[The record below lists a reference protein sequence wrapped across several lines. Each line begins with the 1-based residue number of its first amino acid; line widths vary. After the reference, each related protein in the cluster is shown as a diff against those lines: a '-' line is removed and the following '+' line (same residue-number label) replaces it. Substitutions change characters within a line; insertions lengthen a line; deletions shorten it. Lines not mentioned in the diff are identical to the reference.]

1 MKVQISPLM
10 GFERN
15 FWPSPELMYGILAW
29 SMDPRVTGPDPD
41 KYKYEY
47 VPAIGFTTSQA
58 ARNYVCDLFL
68 DHGDCDYLIMID
80 NDMKPLHPVTHEL
93 ANVMHLPAMG
103 LPIVA
108 APTAVMKGLNWFIN
122 GYIRDY
128 EDGWRAMSLEE
139 LQRPVEPLETEW
151 GPAVAVD
158 SVGFGCV
165 CIRRDVLAA
174 VRESG
179 IDFVDA
185 GHRVGQGSTD
195 SVMSTGQRFYGGPK
209 VAITRNRNPRGETD
223 CGEDMLFGRRAKEL
237 GYQSYMAPAC
247 IMGHYHTVDLTQL
260 TGLVP
265 SLTFPDYGI
274 KGPHPMPN
282 DYSISLELAEYLRQL
297 VSYICPYLVG
307 GAIPDGCNCRV
318 LELGSGIS
326 TVLIAECLEDKPSSW
341 IESLEEDER
350 QAERI
355 NKFLRGGGFGFPD
368 MVFHSKLLPDGFYD
382 WLPSVGE
389 QYNVILVDGPSGQHQ
404 SRGLA
409 SKYFKHLADDGYVIL
424 DDTHRPYE
432 ASVVVDW
439 CQNHGLRVERE
450 IVSRNRK
457 STAMRLTR

>member
-1 MKVQISPLM
+1 LKVQISPLM

-15 FWPSPELMYGILAW
+15 FWPNPELMQGILAW

-41 KYKYEY
+41 RYKYEY

-58 ARNYVCDLFL
+58 ARNHICDLFL
-68 DHGDCDYLIMID
+68 DHSDCDYLIMID
-80 NDMKPLHPVTHEL
+80 NDMKPIHPVTHEL

-151 GPAVAVD
+151 GPAVMVD
-158 SVGFGCV
+158 SAGFGCV
-165 CIRRDVLAA
+165 CIRRDVLEA

-185 GHRVGQGSTD
+185 GHRVGQGSTN

-223 CGEDMLFGRRAKEL
+223 CGEDMLFGRRAQEL

-247 IMGHYHTVDLTQL
+247 IMGHYHTVDLTQM

-297 VSYICPYLVG
+297 VRGMDNPF
-307 GAIPDGCNCRV
+307 V
-318 LELGSGIS
+318 LELGAGIS
-326 TVLIAECLEDKPSSW
+326 TFVLAEMAQAVNGGLLFSVEEDKKQSDRILALLRKNSALDRCVT
-341 IESLEEDER
+341 IYHAELDE
-350 QAERI
+350 
-355 NKFLRGGGFGFPD
+355 
-368 MVFHSKLLPDGFYD
+368 DGFYSD
-382 WLPSVGE
+382 WPSKGIMLDL
-389 QYNVILVDGPSGQHQ
+389 ILVDGPSGQHQ
-404 SRGLA
+404 SRGQA
-409 SKYFKHLADDGYVIL
+409 SRYFHMLVDGGYVIL

-439 CQNHGLRVERE
+439 CKKHDLRVVRE
-450 IVSRNRK
+450 IVSGNRK
-457 STAMRLTR
+457 STVMRLTG

>member
-15 FWPSPELMYGILAW
+15 FWPSPELMQGILAW
-29 SMDPRVTGPDPD
+29 SMDPRVTGPDSD

-58 ARNYVCDLFL
+58 ARNHICDLFL

-139 LQRPVEPLETEW
+139 LQHPVEPLETEC

-158 SVGFGCV
+158 SAGFGCV
-165 CIRRDVLAA
+165 CIRRDVLTA

-185 GHRVGQGSTD
+185 GHRVDHGSTN
-195 SVMSTGQRFYGGPK
+195 SVMSTGQKFYGGPQ

-223 CGEDMLFGRRAKEL
+223 CGEDMLFGRRAQEL

-274 KGPHPMPN
+274 KVPHPMPN

-297 VSYICPYLVG
+297 VS
-307 GAIPDGCNCRV
+307 DMERCRV

-326 TVLIAECLEDKPSSW
+326 TVLIAECLKDKTSSH
-341 IESLEEDER
+341 IESLEDNER

-355 NKFLRGGGFGFPD
+355 NKFLHDDGLGFPS
-368 MVFHSKLLPDGFYD
+368 MVFHSKLLPDDFYD
-382 WLPSVGE
+382 WLPFVGE
-389 QYNVILVDGPSGQHQ
+389 QYEVILVDGPSGQHQ

-409 SKYFKHLADDGYVIL
+409 SRYFRYLSDGGYVIL

-450 IVSRNRK
+450 IVSGDRK
-457 STAMRLTR
+457 STVMRQVGRATT